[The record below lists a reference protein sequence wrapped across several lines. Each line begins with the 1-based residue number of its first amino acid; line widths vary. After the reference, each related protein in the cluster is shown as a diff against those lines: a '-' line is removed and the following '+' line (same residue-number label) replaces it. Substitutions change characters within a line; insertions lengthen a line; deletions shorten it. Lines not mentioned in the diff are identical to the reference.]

1 MNYRQKKG
9 ATKTQ
14 FDLGAERLQYSVEDS
29 SGKANFALDYEDLP
43 NETSEFVEKNTWYRN
58 VGVLWMLLG
67 LCFMGYDFIQTGE
80 IGGYFWLVVG
90 MITYGVYLFRQT
102 EFTVFATT
110 RGPIYVVKDDTHDQI
125 IEDLHTR
132 KADVLRQRY
141 GAFNPNNEPEI
152 ELRKFRWL
160 NEEGAISDE
169 EYDTVVQ
176 QIRLG
181 IKPSSQDPSGLHL
194 N

>member
-9 ATKTQ
+9 STKTQ
-14 FDLGAERLQYSVEDS
+14 FDLGTERLQYSVEDS

-43 NETSEFVEKNTWYRN
+43 NEASELVEKNTWYRN

-67 LCFMGYDFIQTGE
+67 VFYMGYDFIQTGE
-80 IGGYFWLVVG
+80 IGGYFWLLVG
-90 MITYGVYLFRQT
+90 MATYGFYMLRQT
-102 EFTVFATT
+102 EFTVLSTP
-110 RGPIYVVKDDTHDQI
+110 RGQVFVVKDDNHDRI
-125 IEDLHTR
+125 IEDLRTR
-132 KADVLRQRY
+132 KAETLRQRY

-176 QIRLG
+176 QVRLG
-181 IKPSSQDPSGLHL
+181 IKPSSQTPGGLHL